1 MPHQNTG
8 HYKQQLLIIYT
19 QQNTYIMD
27 HKVWYD
33 QEDEIIHLE
42 FTRDY
47 LTTDVPFI
55 HKKLMEFG
63 EGKRYKQ
70 MVIQISKTNKVENRE
85 TRELSNQSLRDA
97 QITDVAFIG
106 GSAANRMIAKVLLK
120 TGNLKTNG
128 NFFKTVEEGINWLK
142 SKR

>member
-1 MPHQNTG
+1 
-8 HYKQQLLIIYT
+8 
-19 QQNTYIMD
+19 MD
-27 HKVWYD
+27 HKIWYD

-47 LTTDVPFI
+47 LTSDVPVM
-55 HKKLMEFG
+55 HEKLMELR

-70 MVIQISKTNKVENRE
+70 MVIQISNTSVENRE
-85 TRELSNQSLRDA
+85 TRELANQSLRDA

-128 NFFKTVEEGINWLK
+128 NFFKTVDEGVKWLK